1 MQSKR
6 RKFILPAAASLLVA
20 ACGGGGGGDDFSGEP
35 APPPVGQPPPTGS
48 AKAVFVSGAISGF
61 GSVIVNGVRYDT
73 TGTEVRVDDRAGA
86 VSDLRVGQV
95 VRVEAEVDDRG
106 QARARR
112 IEQEHLLSG
121 TVQSVD
127 AASRAITVAGQ
138 LVRIDDDTS
147 FDDSIGGSLAGVAVG
162 DRVEVHGF
170 AGSDGQA
177 RATRLERADA
187 TETEVEVTGLVAG
200 LDTVARRFSVGS
212 LRVDYSTATLEDFGS
227 TSLVNGVLVEVKGRE
242 FLADGALRATR
253 VEREDGGAMGPAG
266 GEAEIEGLVTR
277 FGSVTDFDVAGRRVT
292 TTTSTVYVG
301 GAPTDLA
308 LDVKVEAEGRVDAN
322 GVLVAVKVAF
332 KRASSVRLTAPVEAV
347 DVAAGTLRAL
357 GLTIAIDA
365 DTRKEDHE
373 SDDQFFSLESLRV
386 GDWVEVHGY
395 PDPSASGRVIAT
407 RLEREDP
414 EDEVELRGRAEE
426 LQSPRFRILGTGIE
440 TTPATEFE
448 DEDARIDAATFF
460 ARASGQVVEVDGQW
474 NGTLLTARTA
484 EIERPDGG
492 AAVPPIAPPPVTP
505 PPVTPPPV
513 TPPPVTPPPV
523 TPPALD
529 GAALYSA
536 NCSGCHG
543 AITAIRSMPV
553 SNRNA
558 TDFRRAIDANRGG
571 MGFLSGLT
579 DAQLQAIADAI
590 RVANP

>member
-1 MQSKR
+1 MQSTR

-20 ACGGGGGGDDFSGEP
+20 ACGGGGGDDSSSGP
-35 APPPVGQPPPTGS
+35 ASPPPGQPPPTGS

-73 TGTEVRVDDRAGA
+73 TGTEVRVDDRVGA
-86 VSDLRVGQV
+86 VSELRVGQI

-127 AASRAITVAGQ
+127 AASGAITVAGQ
-138 LVRIDDDTS
+138 VVRIDDDTS

-162 DRVEVHGF
+162 DRIEVHGF

-187 TETEVEVTGLVAG
+187 NETEVEVTGLVAG
-200 LDTVARRFSVGS
+200 LDTAARRFSVGS
-212 LRVDYSTATLEDFGS
+212 LRVDYSTATLEDFGAA
-227 TSLVNGVLVEVKGRE
+227 SLGNGVLVEVKGRE
-242 FLADGALRATR
+242 ILADGALRATR

-277 FGSVTDFDVAGRRVT
+277 FGSATDFEVAGRRVT
-292 TTTSTVYVG
+292 TTASTVFVG
-301 GAPTDLA
+301 GAATDLA

-322 GVLVAVKVAF
+322 GVLVAVKIAF
-332 KRASSVRLTAPVEAV
+332 KRASSVRVTAPVEAV

-365 DTRKEDHE
+365 NTRKEDHE

-386 GDWVEVHGY
+386 GDWVEVQGY

-426 LQSPRFRILGTGIE
+426 LQSPRFRILGTSIE

-460 ARASGQVVEVDGQW
+460 ARATGQVVEVDGQW
-474 NGTLLTARTA
+474 NGTSLTARQA

-492 AAVPPIAPPPVTP
+492 ATVPPITPPPVTP

-529 GAALYSA
+529 GAALYTT
-536 NCSGCHG
+536 NCSSCHG

-558 TDFRRAIDANRGG
+558 PDFRRAIDANRGG

>member
-1 MQSKR
+1 MQSTR

-20 ACGGGGGGDDFSGEP
+20 ACGGGGGDDSSSGP
-35 APPPVGQPPPTGS
+35 AAPPAGQPPPTGS
-48 AKAVFVSGAISGF
+48 AKAVFASGAISGF

-73 TGTEVRVDDRAGA
+73 TGTEVRIDDRAGA
-86 VSDLRVGQV
+86 VAELRVGQV

-127 AASRAITVAGQ
+127 AASGALTVAGQ
-138 LVRIDDDTS
+138 VVRIDDDTS

-162 DRVEVHGF
+162 DWIEVHGF

-187 TETEVEVTGLVAG
+187 TETEVEVTGLVAN

-212 LRVDYSTATLEDFGS
+212 LRVDYSMATLEDFAA
-227 TSLVNGVLVEVKGRE
+227 TSLGNGVLVEVKGRE
-242 FLADGALRATR
+242 ILPDGALRATR

-277 FGSVTDFDVAGRRVT
+277 FGSASDFDVAGRRVT
-292 TTTSTVYVG
+292 TTASTVFVG
-301 GAPTDLA
+301 GAATDLA
-308 LDVKVEAEGRVDAN
+308 LDVKVEAEGRVDAS

-332 KRASSVRLTAPVEAV
+332 KRASSVRVTAPVEAV
-347 DVAAGTLRAL
+347 DVVAGTLRAL

-365 DTRKEDHE
+365 NTRKEDHE

-386 GDWVEVHGY
+386 GDWVEVQGY

-426 LQSPRFRILGTGIE
+426 LQSPRFRILGTSIE

-448 DEDARIDAATFF
+448 DEDVRIDTATFF
-460 ARASGQVVEVDGQW
+460 ARAAGQVVEVDGQW
-474 NGTLLTARTA
+474 NGTSLTARNA
-484 EIERPDGG
+484 EIERPDNGG
-492 AAVPPIAPPPVTP
+492 VSPPVVPPPLNPPPVTP
-505 PPVTPPPV
+505 PPPV
-513 TPPPVTPPPV
+513 
-523 TPPALD
+523 
-529 GAALYSA
+529 
-536 NCSGCHG
+536 
-543 AITAIRSMPV
+543 
-553 SNRNA
+553 
-558 TDFRRAIDANRGG
+558 RRRP
-571 MGFLSGLT
+571 LS
-579 DAQLQAIADAI
+579 
-590 RVANP
+590 RHRRPSRHRPR

>member
-1 MQSKR
+1 MQSTR

-20 ACGGGGGGDDFSGEP
+20 ACGGGGDDSSSGP
-35 APPPVGQPPPTGS
+35 ATPPPGQPPPTGS
-48 AKAVFVSGAISGF
+48 AKAVFISGAISGF

-86 VSDLRVGQV
+86 VSELRVGQV

-127 AASRAITVAGQ
+127 AASGAIRVAGQ
-138 LVRIDDDTS
+138 VVRIDDDTS
-147 FDDSIGGSLAGVAVG
+147 FDDSIGGSLVGVAVG
-162 DRVEVHGF
+162 DRIKVHGF

-177 RATRLERADA
+177 RATRLERVDA
-187 TETEVEVTGLVAG
+187 NETEVEVTGLVAG
-200 LDTVARRFSVGS
+200 LDTTTRRFSVGS

-227 TSLVNGVLVEVKGRE
+227 ASLGNGVLVEVKGRE
-242 FLADGALRATR
+242 ILADGALRATR

-277 FGSVTDFDVAGRRVT
+277 FGSATDFDVAGRRVAT
-292 TTTSTVYVG
+292 TASTVFVG
-301 GAPTDLA
+301 GAATNLA

-332 KRASSVRLTAPVEAV
+332 KRASSVRVTAPVEAV

-357 GLTIAIDA
+357 GLAIVIDA
-365 DTRKEDHE
+365 NTRKEDHE

-386 GDWVEVHGY
+386 GDWVEVQGY

-426 LQSPRFRILGTGIE
+426 LQSPRFRILGTSIE

-448 DEDARIDAATFF
+448 DEDTRIDAATFF
-460 ARASGQVVEVDGQW
+460 ARATGQVVEVDGQW
-474 NGTLLTARTA
+474 NGTSLTARQA

-492 AAVPPIAPPPVTP
+492 AAVPPITP

-529 GAALYSA
+529 GAALYST
-536 NCSGCHG
+536 NCSSCHG